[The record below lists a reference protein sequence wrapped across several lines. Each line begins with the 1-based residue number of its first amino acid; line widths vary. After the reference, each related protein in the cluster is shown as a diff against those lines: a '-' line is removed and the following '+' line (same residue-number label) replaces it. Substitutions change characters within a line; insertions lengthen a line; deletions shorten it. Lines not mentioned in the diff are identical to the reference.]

1 MKEYRVTWIIEVT
14 AATAE
19 DAAREALD
27 IMQDR
32 SSVATCFSVVDTDTG
47 EEVFVDLAQTNGPTG
62 LVGDPQ

>member
-32 SSVATCFSVVDTDTG
+32 SSTATCFSVADVDSG
-47 EEVFVDLAQTNGPTG
+47 EEKIVDLIHS
-62 LVGDPQ
+62 VGDLQ